1 MLKSWTDSEN
11 RTEKY
16 FSGTARYTRVF
27 TMDTTAIATD
37 RRAYLDLGFVGDVA
51 TVRINGREV
60 GVLWKAPYAIEI
72 TGFMKAGENVL
83 EVEVT
88 NQWINRLIGDLKL
101 PPAERRTFTNVLD
114 AKRNDPLRKPDADK
128 FLRRSG
134 LLGPVEIRISVT
146 HPMKPALE

>member
-1 MLKSWTDSEN
+1 
-11 RTEKY
+11 
-16 FSGTARYTRVF
+16 
-27 TMDTTAIATD
+27 
-37 RRAYLDLGFVGDVA
+37 
-51 TVRINGREV
+51 
-60 GVLWKAPYAIEI
+60 
-72 TGFMKAGENVL
+72 MKAGENVL

-146 HPMKPALE
+146 HPM